1 MELTKENLPRHVAII
16 MDGNGRWAKR
26 QGLKRYQGHE
36 KGADTVRM
44 VVRTTRELGIPYL
57 TLYAFS
63 EENWKRSYVEIQT
76 LMRLLNRFLRS
87 ELKEMME
94 NGIRLLA
101 MGRLYKLPPNTQKL
115 LQETMEATSKNKDM
129 TLILALSYGGRQEIL
144 DAVNE
149 IIRDRATHEQG
160 EITEEIIRAHMYL
173 KEIPDPD
180 LLIRTSGEMRISN
193 FMIWQIAYTELY
205 ITPVL
210 WPDFSK
216 EDYLSALHDYQK
228 RDRRFGGAD

>member
-1 MELTKENLPRHVAII
+1 VELTKENLPRHVAII

-144 DAVNE
+144 EAVNE
-149 IIRDRATHEQG
+149 IIMYRSTHDQG
-160 EITEEIIRAHMYL
+160 EIT
-173 KEIPDPD
+173 
-180 LLIRTSGEMRISN
+180 
-193 FMIWQIAYTELY
+193 
-205 ITPVL
+205 
-210 WPDFSK
+210 
-216 EDYLSALHDYQK
+216 
-228 RDRRFGGAD
+228 

>member
-1 MELTKENLPRHVAII
+1 MELIKENLPCHVAII

-26 QGLKRYQGHE
+26 HGLKRYQGHE

-63 EENWKRSYVEIQT
+63 EENWKRSSIEIQT
-76 LMRLLNRFLRS
+76 LMRLLNRFLES
-87 ELKEMME
+87 ELNEMME

-101 MGRLYKLPPNTQKL
+101 MGRLYKLPSATQKL
-115 LQETMEATSKNKDM
+115 LYKTMEITSKNKDM

-144 DAVNE
+144 DAINE
-149 IIRDRATHEQG
+149 ILKQKYEPG
-160 EITEEIIRAHMYL
+160 EITEEILRSHMYL

-216 EDYLSALHDYQK
+216 EDYLSALNDYQK